1 MKYHLGKNLTIS
13 QLRNRKKLKKIITK
27 LQGEILDLG
36 CGNGEYSFLMA
47 KKKGNLITALDASP
61 ELIGE
66 IEKTLEIK
74 KINNISVVKG
84 NAQNLSF
91 KENTFDA
98 VFCNTVLEHVP
109 EPEKVIRESLR
120 VLKKDRVFV
129 ISIPFLQEVHA
140 DPYDFQRYTPYG
152 LKYQLEKVGFKNV
165 KISCDYGSLNTME
178 YLLLGSVVWRV
189 RLGFLKN
196 FPFGYLYIFFMGI
209 LFGLVKLFHIIFLP
223 LQKEDKHF
231 ITQVTGIGRK

>member
-1 MKYHLGKNLTIS
+1 MDLKKMKYHLGKNLTIS

-91 KENTFDA
+91 KENFINK
-98 VFCNTVLEHVP
+98 F
-109 EPEKVIRESLR
+109 
-120 VLKKDRVFV
+120 KKG
-129 ISIPFLQEVHA
+129 IS
-140 DPYDFQRYTPYG
+140 
-152 LKYQLEKVGFKNV
+152 
-165 KISCDYGSLNTME
+165 
-178 YLLLGSVVWRV
+178 
-189 RLGFLKN
+189 
-196 FPFGYLYIFFMGI
+196 
-209 LFGLVKLFHIIFLP
+209 
-223 LQKEDKHF
+223 
-231 ITQVTGIGRK
+231 